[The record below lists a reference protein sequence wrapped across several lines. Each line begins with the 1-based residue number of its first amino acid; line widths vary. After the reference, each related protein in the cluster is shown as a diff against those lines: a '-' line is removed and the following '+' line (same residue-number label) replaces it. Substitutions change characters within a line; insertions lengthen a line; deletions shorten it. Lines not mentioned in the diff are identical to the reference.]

1 MTAAARFAASV
12 VTLAVLALV
21 IVIPYA
27 AGLLYAGHLPSLT
40 ITQAIQGAAKIAID
54 GLWGD
59 PAAGYPAPVRGGLP
73 AVRGFAIA
81 TGMLLIV
88 ATSLAVAAVRALD
101 VRIARPRL
109 ARAWFEIT
117 GRSPRSWARPRD
129 LRALWVPRPTRGRLT
144 LGTIG
149 RRRRLLAAEHETHV
163 AVIAPTGS
171 GKSTRFVIPWVLEA
185 EGPAVVCSTK
195 LDVVEATIEHRAR
208 LGEVWVWDPFGRES
222 AGWSPLAGCETW
234 GGALRRAHWMSSALA
249 DNDHAAARF
258 WNAEAAKL
266 LAPLLLAAALQPG
279 SGMRQVLTWLDRP
292 EDCAMQVPE
301 LLEAAGAQPACGQ
314 LNAVLTLDDRNR
326 GTTFMSAAHL
336 LDAYRHPEVQA
347 TDRPDI
353 TPERLLN
360 GAANTLYIVS
370 AEDEQQMLAP
380 LIVTMLAETLSFAQ
394 RERRLNGHQL
404 GRVLRVLL
412 DETANIAPIA
422 QLPKYLSGVRAA
434 RVRMVTVWQDLA
446 QLRARYGNA
455 TGTVLSNSQ
464 VKLFLGPLTDDETR
478 RYLEGVLGDERVETH
493 TRTEGERASVSTGE
507 TWRARASAQALQQL
521 DRGRAVLVHASL
533 PAAVIDTTPWF
544 ASRRLQRPAP
554 EQEPDLGPTYGQ
566 RPNDRT
572 SSVAKDAEYSA
583 VSERL

>member
-1 MTAAARFAASV
+1 MTAAVRFAVGAAMF
-12 VTLAVLALV
+12 AVLAFV
-21 IVIPYA
+21 IAIPYA
-27 AGLLYAGHLPSLT
+27 AGLLYAGHIPSLT
-40 ITQAIQGAAKIAID
+40 LTEAIRGAARLAGD
-54 GLWGD
+54 GLWSD
-59 PAAGYPAPVRGGLP
+59 PAAGYPP
-73 AVRGFAIA
+73 AARAGMPGARGFVMA

-88 ATSLAVAAVRALD
+88 SASVAVAALRALD

-117 GRSPRSWARPRD
+117 GRRPRSWARPRD
-129 LRALWVPRPTRGRLT
+129 LRALWVSRPTPGRLT

-185 EGPAVVCSTK
+185 EGPAIVCSTK

-208 LGEVWVWDPFGRES
+208 LGNVWVWDPFGRETV
-222 AGWSPLAGCETW
+222 GWSPLAGCETW

-249 DNDHAAARF
+249 DGDHAAARF

-279 SGMRQVLTWLDRP
+279 SGMGQVVTWLDRP
-292 EDCAMQVPE
+292 EDCAGQVPD
-301 LLEAAGAQPACGQ
+301 LLEAAAAQPAYDQ

-353 TPERLLN
+353 TPQRLLD

-380 LIVTMLAETLSFAQ
+380 LVVAMLAETLSYAQ
-394 RERRLNGHQL
+394 REQRLHGHQL
-404 GRVLRVLL
+404 RRVLRVLL

-422 QLPKYLSGVRAA
+422 QLPKYVSGVRGA
-434 RVRMVTVWQDLA
+434 RVRLVTVWQDIA
-446 QLRARYGNA
+446 QLRARYHDA
-455 TGTVLSNSQ
+455 AGTILSNSQ
-464 VKLFLGPLTDDETR
+464 VKLFLGPVTDEETR
-478 RYLEGVLGDERVETH
+478 RYLEGALGDERIL
-493 TRTEGERASVSTGE
+493 TRTQTVGDRDSVATGE
-507 TWRARASAQALQQL
+507 AWRARAQAQALQQL
-521 DRGRAVLVHASL
+521 GDGRALLIHTDL

-544 ASRRLQRPAP
+544 ANRRFKHASPAQLSGPVRGAWSDMRPDPARSENFP
-554 EQEPDLGPTYGQ
+554 
-566 RPNDRT
+566 
-572 SSVAKDAEYSA
+572 
-583 VSERL
+583 SER